1 MHRPTSSDLM
11 ARAERTIPG
20 GVNSPVRAFRGVGG
34 TPVFFASGSGAT
46 VTDVDGNR
54 YLDYVGSWGPML
66 QGHAFPPVL
75 EAVRERCL
83 GGLGFGAPTEV
94 EVALAE
100 AVAARIP
107 GIEQVRMV
115 NSGTEA
121 VMSAIRLAR
130 AYTERDLIVKFQGCY
145 HGHSD
150 ALLANAGSG
159 LLTLGLPDS
168 PGVPADV
175 AKHTLT
181 APYNDADAA
190 AALFKRYGSQVAAL
204 IVEPV
209 AGNMGCVPP
218 RSGFLEALRQ
228 LTADAGSLLIFDE
241 VITGFRVARGGAQ
254 AMYGVTPDLTT
265 LGKVI
270 GGGLPVGAF
279 GGRREVMAR
288 IAPLGDVYQAGTLSG
303 NPLAMSAGLAMLNS
317 LDDATYETLASTTTA
332 LAQGVRDRAS
342 QHGMPLAVNTVCGMF
357 SLFFTA
363 GPVQSFDDVA
373 AADAGRY
380 RRFFHAMLDRG
391 VYFAPSA
398 FETAFVSAA
407 HGDAEV
413 AQTLDAVDEVFRLLS
428 A

>member
-1 MHRPTSSDLM
+1 M
-11 ARAERTIPG
+11 ARAERIIPG

-34 TPVFFASGSGAT
+34 TPVFFARGSGAT
-46 VTDVDGNR
+46 VADVDGNQ
-54 YLDYVGSWGPML
+54 YIDYVGSWGPML
-66 QGHAFPPVL
+66 QGHAFAPVI
-75 EAVRERCL
+75 EAVREQAH

-100 AVAARIP
+100 AVAARLP
-107 GIEQVRMV
+107 SIEQVRMV

-130 AYTERDLIVKFQGCY
+130 AFTGRDLIVKFQGCY

-150 ALLANAGSG
+150 ALLVHAGSG

-190 AALFKRYGSQVAAL
+190 AALFERYGSQIAAL

-228 LTADAGSLLIFDE
+228 LTSDAGSLLIFDE
-241 VITGFRVARGGAQ
+241 VITGFRVGRDGAQ
-254 AMYGVTPDLTT
+254 GLYGVTPDLTT

-279 GGRREVMAR
+279 GGRRDVMAR
-288 IAPLGDVYQAGTLSG
+288 IAPVGDVYQAGTLSG
-303 NPLAMSAGLAMLNS
+303 NPLAMSAGLAMLTS
-317 LDDATYETLASTTTA
+317 LDDATYDALATTTKA
-332 LAQGVRDRAS
+332 LAQGIRERALR
-342 QHGMPLAVNTVCGMF
+342 HGMPLAVNAVCGMF
-357 SLFFTA
+357 SLFFT
-363 GPVQSFDDVA
+363 GGGQVESFDDVA
-373 AADAGRY
+373 GADTDRY
-380 RRFFHAMLDRG
+380 RRFFHAMLERG

-407 HGDAEV
+407 HGEAEV
-413 AQTLDAVDEVFRLLS
+413 AQTLDAVDDVFRRLS